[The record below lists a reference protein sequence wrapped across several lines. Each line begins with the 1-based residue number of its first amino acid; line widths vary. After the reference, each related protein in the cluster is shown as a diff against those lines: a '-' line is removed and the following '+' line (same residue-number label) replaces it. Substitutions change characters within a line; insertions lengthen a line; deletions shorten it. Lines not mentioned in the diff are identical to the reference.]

1 MLKERLLEDLKIAM
15 RDKNVIR
22 KNTVQ
27 MIRAAI
33 LKIEKDTQTEADDNK
48 IIEIIAKEQKGKKD
62 ALVDF
67 EKAGRE
73 DLIEQTKQEMK
84 ILEEYL
90 PKQLTKEELFEIISK
105 IIEKIGATSMKDMGI
120 VMKEAKAEIGAGAD
134 GRTINEVVKE
144 ILNK

>member
-33 LKIEKDTQTEADDNK
+33 LKIEKDTQSEIDDNK

-62 ALVDF
+62 ALLDF

-73 DLIEQTKQEMK
+73 DLIEQTKEEMK

-90 PKQLTKEELFEIISK
+90 PKQLSKEELRVEISK
-105 IIEKIGATSMKDMGI
+105 IIEAVGATSIKDMGI
-120 VMKEAKAEIGAGAD
+120 VMKEAKATIGAAAD

-144 ILNK
+144 ILN